1 MDRRLVLP
9 AFAAAVLLT
18 GCGSHDDRGAV
29 RSTDRPTM
37 TGTARDD
44 RGGVLSEAA
53 EDGREMM
60 SDVAEGGREVVS
72 EAAEDGR
79 EMVSEAAE
87 GVKDELSDGDGRYRT
102 DDDGKVHD

>member
-18 GCGSHDDRGAV
+18 GCGSRDDRGAV

-53 EDGREMM
+53 EDGREM
-60 SDVAEGGREVVS
+60 
-72 EAAEDGR
+72 
-79 EMVSEAAE
+79 VSEAAE

-102 DDDGKVHD
+102 DDDGRVHD

>member
-18 GCGSHDDRGAV
+18 GCGSHDDRSGA
-29 RSTDRPTM
+29 RTDDR
-37 TGTARDD
+37 

-53 EDGREMM
+53 EDGREMV
-60 SDVAEGGREVVS
+60 SDAAENGRRMAS
-72 EAAEDGR
+72 DAAEDGR